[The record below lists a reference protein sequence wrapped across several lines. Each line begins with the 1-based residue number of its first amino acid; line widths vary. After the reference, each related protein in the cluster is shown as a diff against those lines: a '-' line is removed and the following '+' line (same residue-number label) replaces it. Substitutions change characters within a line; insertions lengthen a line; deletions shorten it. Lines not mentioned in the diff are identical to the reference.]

1 MKILKNALKV
11 IGAIACIIYA
21 VIFFKY
27 LLPGF
32 DKALIESAESEAVE
46 QFESQ
51 QPSTGEINKLT
62 LFNCKTIFV
71 KNTTDSTEE
80 CRLGIKTSNSGT
92 LNVSIIHEDDTF
104 KYHNAEISI
113 GDTIEYRVDIID
125 RSRRRFHQPAFR
137 PDTIDSINGI
147 AVKHEE

>member
-1 MKILKNALKV
+1 MKILKNTLKV
-11 IGAIACIIYA
+11 IGTIACIIYA

-27 LLPGF
+27 LLPEF
-32 DKALIESAESEAVE
+32 DKSLIESAESEAVE

-62 LFNCKTIFV
+62 LFSCKTIFV

-80 CRLGIKTSNSGT
+80 CRLNIKTSNSGT
-92 LNVSIIHEDDTF
+92 ITVSIIHEEDVF

-113 GDTIEYRVDIID
+113 GDTIEYRVDNID

-147 AVKHEE
+147 AVKHKE

>member
-1 MKILKNALKV
+1 MKILKNTLKV
-11 IGAIACIIYA
+11 IGTIACIIYA

-27 LLPGF
+27 LLPEF
-32 DKALIESAESEAVE
+32 DKSLIESAESEAVE

-62 LFNCKTIFV
+62 LFSCKTIFV

-80 CRLGIKTSNSGT
+80 CRLGIKTSNSIT
-92 LNVSIIHEDDTF
+92 ITVSVIHEDDAF
-104 KYHNAEISI
+104 KYHNAEISV
-113 GDTIEYRVDIID
+113 GDTIEYRVDNID

-137 PDTIDSINGI
+137 PDTIDSINGV
-147 AVKHEE
+147 AVKHKE